1 MEMNTD
7 VIKALA
13 VYEGSLISLTEYLVN
28 AHALSKLE
36 YRKNFKMSPVLEQMN
51 YFDIKVQI
59 KGQRNITSPISVHY
73 EQYLKTYSL
82 WT

>member
-7 VIKALA
+7 VMKALT
-13 VYEGSLISLTEYLVN
+13 VYEGSLINCIEYLVM

-36 YRKNFKMSPVLEQMN
+36 YRKNFKMSSVLEQMN
-51 YFDIKVQI
+51 YFDIKVQV

-73 EQYLKTYSL
+73 EQCLKTYSL
-82 WT
+82 